1 MFGVKWMAEN
11 YTSSTNLYDLLSEDG
26 LDNQGN
32 SLNFIEKSMER
43 DKLLIQAIQSG
54 NREMLDEVMN
64 MPGLDQ
70 DKGYYYG
77 NPILKWDPLRTRK
90 NGMIIRNTLCRVAGE
105 LGGVAAIYLHLI
117 FEKYAIQIEQATT
130 ADYLEHVISPNM
142 FAEYCD
148 LVANYSTVKYSP
160 LIKEIVVYI
169 GNHLREELNVSNLA
183 ATFHVNSSHL
193 ARKFKKETGYTI
205 SEYVNHQKIEAA
217 KLLFQGGEVTVG
229 EVAEK
234 LGYNSNS
241 YFSKIFK
248 KITGKSPV
256 AYLKKLHD

>member
-1 MFGVKWMAEN
+1 
-11 YTSSTNLYDLLSEDG
+11 
-26 LDNQGN
+26 
-32 SLNFIEKSMER
+32 
-43 DKLLIQAIQSG
+43 
-54 NREMLDEVMN
+54 
-64 MPGLDQ
+64 
-70 DKGYYYG
+70 
-77 NPILKWDPLRTRK
+77 
-90 NGMIIRNTLCRVAGE
+90 LCRIAGE
-105 LGGVAAIYLHLI
+105 LGGVAAIYLHLV

-130 ADYLEHVISPNM
+130 TDYLEHVVTPNM

-148 LVANYSTVKYSP
+148 LVANYSTLKYSP
-160 LIKEIVVYI
+160 LIKEIVIFI

-229 EVAEK
+229 EVSEK

-256 AYLKKLHD
+256 VYLKSLHN